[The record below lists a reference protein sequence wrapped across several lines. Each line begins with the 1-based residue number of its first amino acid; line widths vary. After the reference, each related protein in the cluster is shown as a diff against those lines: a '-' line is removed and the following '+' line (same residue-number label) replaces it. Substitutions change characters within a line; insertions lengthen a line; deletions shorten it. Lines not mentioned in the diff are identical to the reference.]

1 MNFYLLS
8 KYGPKFWTILEVD
21 QSVIPADPE
30 LDSIIFQQRKSVEQ
44 IMVLGNIFEDL
55 LYLHEGDSKT
65 NAVGLK
71 IIQKTF

>member
-1 MNFYLLS
+1 MNFYVLS

-21 QSVIPADPE
+21 QLVIPADPE

-55 LYLHEGDSKT
+55 CTCTKVIRRQMQL
-65 NAVGLK
+65 A
-71 IIQKTF
+71 